1 MNFDW
6 IIYRELNEDL
16 APAGIVTQS
25 AVVNHYNR
33 YCVEDLRIYNIYQA
47 YPDFNP
53 IAYSKLYPDLSKM
66 STLELERHWILY
78 GRHENRTYKL
88 DSQSNDKCITFI
100 IPTLG
105 RQTLIKTI
113 QSIIRQTYGNWKCI
127 IVCDG
132 IELND
137 EVKNIISSD
146 CRFTSIKITKTGVTD
161 SIAGGHSK
169 AGGVRNYALP
179 CVKTG
184 WVGFVD
190 DDDELSPLYVEHF
203 TVHIIQHIN
212 VKCIIFRM
220 MYSDG
225 GIFPEKESS
234 NFVKD
239 RVGISFCYST
249 TLANNGIKFTASSV
263 EDFIL
268 LNTIRK
274 NGHKILMSNKIC
286 YFVRPKNNI
295 DLNYINTLKNTENI
309 ITKSIIN

>member
-6 IIYRELNEDL
+6 VVYRELNEDL
-16 APAGIVTQS
+16 APAGIVSQR
-25 AVVNHYNR
+25 AVVNHFRNH
-33 YCVEDLRIYNIYQA
+33 CAKDLRRYNIYQA

-53 IAYSKLYPDLSKM
+53 VAYYKLYPDLSKM
-66 STLELERHWILY
+66 SRLELERHWVLN
-78 GRHENRTYKL
+78 GRHENRTYRL
-88 DSQSNDKCITFI
+88 DSQSNDKCITFV

-105 RQTLIKTI
+105 RPTLKKTI
-113 QSIIRQTYGNWKCI
+113 QSILRQTYGNWKCI

-132 IELND
+132 INLDTDIN
-137 EVKNIISSD
+137 NLISSD
-146 CRFTSIKITKTGVTD
+146 NRISTIKINKTGVKNN
-161 SIAGGHSK
+161 SNEHSK
-169 AGGVRNYALP
+169 AGGVRNHALP
-179 CVKTG
+179 HVKTG

-203 TVHIIQHIN
+203 TNHIIQHIN

-225 GIFPEKESS
+225 NVYPEKDST

-249 TLANNGIKFTASSV
+249 ALANNGIKFTTSSV

-268 LNTIRK
+268 LNTIRER
-274 NGHKILMSNKIC
+274 GYKILLSNKIC
-286 YFVRPKNNI
+286 YFVRPDANI
-295 DLNYINTLKNTENI
+295 DINYVNALNNKENHI
-309 ITKSIIN
+309 RKAIIN